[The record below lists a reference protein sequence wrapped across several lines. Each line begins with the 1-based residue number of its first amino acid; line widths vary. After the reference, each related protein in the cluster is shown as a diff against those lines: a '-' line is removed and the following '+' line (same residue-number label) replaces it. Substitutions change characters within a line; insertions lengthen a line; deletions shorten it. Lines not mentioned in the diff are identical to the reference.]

1 MLNYRSFVKILVCV
15 LAFLIAIIG
24 FNASFASSVVTTTNN
39 SSLNQRVN
47 SVSGSD
53 TASNLTLSSNATSSG
68 NETISASS
76 QSYTVGTTNSTTLQS
91 VKQVDNSSSS
101 IADINLVLN
110 ALLIAI
116 GIVLI
121 LLSIAIL
128 IRLKK

>member
-76 QSYTVGTTNSTTLQS
+76 QSYTVGTTNSTILQS